1 MHAFTLLVALA
12 GTALAN
18 PIAAPSPDTND
29 GMPRIVRRGEGVH
42 LVNCV
47 TYSAVVYCANDG
59 NCNFFPS
66 SGNQCIPDNG
76 GITRW
81 EGGSNRRCTFPG
93 TGTEFKWSIDS
104 NAQNSKTYSRVGTG
118 NNGFHDFAI
127 YKDDQHVMYKD
138 GNGNSCKSIYY
149 CIP

>member
-1 MHAFTLLVALA
+1 MHALTFLMALA

-18 PIAAPSPDTND
+18 PIAAPSPDATD

-47 TYSAVVYCANDG
+47 NYSAVVYCANDS
-59 NCNFFPS
+59 NCNFFPG
-66 SGNQCIPDNG
+66 SGNQCIPNAG
-76 GITRW
+76 LTTW
-81 EGGSNRRCTFPG
+81 EGGKERQCIFPG
-93 TGTEFKWSIDS
+93 TNTVFKWNIDP
-104 NAQNSKTYSRVGTG
+104 NAQSFKTYSRVGSG

-149 CIP
+149 CLP